1 MENCKFM
8 VERLLLGNLVPWV
21 EGDYV
26 VLDFPLFGE
35 TSMRDGFRCLIRR
48 NWRFTPFHRVKA
60 SPFRLPPY
68 RAGPTKAPA
77 HPEGHHLLRYG
88 GTIPYSRAHMDS
100 ISSRIAKVSP
110 SLTLA
115 VTAQAKAMIAKG
127 EEVYALAGGEPEVD
141 TPEFIKEAAIKALL
155 EGKTKYTPSGGI
167 PELREALAAKFLI
180 DNNLK
185 YAASQICVTGGAKMA
200 CFNAILAVVEEGD
213 EVIIPTP
220 YWVSYPEMVRLAGGV
235 PVLVETKESTGWK
248 MTPEQFEEAMTP
260 ATKMVIL
267 NSPGNPTGAFTP
279 NRNSA
284 HRRNRPVRGHRHPF
298 RRDLR
303 KARLRRGNKHVSIA
317 SLSEELYNLTI
328 TVNGFSKA
336 YSMTG
341 WRLGYTAA
349 PKPLADAIDKIQ
361 NHTVSNAT
369 SFCQY
374 GALAALQGDQIL
386 HRRPA
391 RRVRREAPVRPRP
404 PPRHQ
409 QHPRGRAARAPS
421 TSSSTP
427 RPLGLKSMNLTDKLL
442 SRYKVA
448 AVPGIAFGYDEGI
461 RLSYCTTLDVLNEG
475 LTRFEQ
481 FCREH

>member
-1 MENCKFM
+1 
-8 VERLLLGNLVPWV
+8 
-21 EGDYV
+21 
-26 VLDFPLFGE
+26 
-35 TSMRDGFRCLIRR
+35 
-48 NWRFTPFHRVKA
+48 
-60 SPFRLPPY
+60 
-68 RAGPTKAPA
+68 
-77 HPEGHHLLRYG
+77 
-88 GTIPYSRAHMDS
+88 MDS

-141 TPEFIKEAAIKALL
+141 TPAFIKEAAIEALN
-155 EGKTKYTPSGGI
+155 EGKTKYTPAGGI
-167 PELREALAAKFLI
+167 PELRQALSDKFLK

-185 YAASQICVTGGAKMA
+185 YAPNQICVTGGAKMA

-220 YWVSYPEMVRLAGGV
+220 FWVSYPEMVRLAGGV
-235 PVLVETKESTGWK
+235 PVLVETSEATGWK

-260 ATKMVIL
+260 ATKMVII
-267 NSPGNPTGAFTP
+267 NSPGNPTGAVYTADELLALGEIALGEDIIIL
-279 NRNSA
+279 SDEIYEKLVYGGA
-284 HRRNRPVRGHRHPF
+284 
-298 RRDLR
+298 
-303 KARLRRGNKHVSIA
+303 KHVSIA

-349 PKPLADAIDKIQ
+349 PKALAEAIDKIQ
-361 NHTVSNAT
+361 NHTISNANT
-369 SFCQY
+369 FSQW
-374 GALAALQGDQIL
+374 GAVAALQGDQSFIEDL
-386 HRRPA
+386 RGEYDVKRQFMFA
-391 RRVRREAPVRPRP
+391 RLKAIPNIKVVEPEGAFYFFVN
-404 PPRHQ
+404 
-409 QHPRGRAARAPS
+409 
-421 TSSSTP
+421 TSK
-427 RPLGLKSMNLTDKLL
+427 LGLKSINLCDKLL

>member
-1 MENCKFM
+1 
-8 VERLLLGNLVPWV
+8 
-21 EGDYV
+21 
-26 VLDFPLFGE
+26 
-35 TSMRDGFRCLIRR
+35 
-48 NWRFTPFHRVKA
+48 
-60 SPFRLPPY
+60 
-68 RAGPTKAPA
+68 
-77 HPEGHHLLRYG
+77 
-88 GTIPYSRAHMDS
+88 MDS

-115 VTAQAKAMIAKG
+115 VTNQAKAMIAKG

-141 TPEFIKEAAIKALL
+141 TPDFIKAAAVKALT
-155 EGKTKYTPSGGI
+155 EGRTKYTPAGGI
-167 PELREALAAKFLI
+167 PELREALAAKLKQ
-180 DNNLK
+180 DNNLS
-185 YAASQICVTGGAKMA
+185 YDARQICVTSGAKMA

-220 YWVSYPEMVRLAGGV
+220 YWVSYPEMVRLAGGI

-248 MTPEQFEEAMTP
+248 MTPEQFEEAMSP

-267 NSPGNPTGAFTP
+267 NSPGNPTGAVYT
-279 NRNSA
+279 A
-284 HRRNRPVRGHRHPF
+284 
-298 RRDLR
+298 DELR
-303 KARLRRGNKHVSIA
+303 AIGEIAAAEDILILSDEIYEKLVYGGAAHVSIG
-317 SLSEELYNLTI
+317 SLSDELRELTI

-349 PKPLADAIDKIQ
+349 PKAIAEAIDKIQ

-369 SFCQY
+369 TFAQY
-374 GALAALQGDQIL
+374 GALAALQGDQTFIEDL
-386 HRRPA
+386 RGEYDVKRQFMFGRLRA
-391 RRVRREAPVRPRP
+391 INNIRVVEPQGAFYFFVYTG
-404 PPRHQ
+404 Q
-409 QHPRGRAARAPS
+409 
-421 TSSSTP
+421 T
-427 RPLGLKSMNLTDKLL
+427 GLKSMNLCDKLL

>member
-1 MENCKFM
+1 
-8 VERLLLGNLVPWV
+8 
-21 EGDYV
+21 
-26 VLDFPLFGE
+26 
-35 TSMRDGFRCLIRR
+35 
-48 NWRFTPFHRVKA
+48 
-60 SPFRLPPY
+60 
-68 RAGPTKAPA
+68 
-77 HPEGHHLLRYG
+77 
-88 GTIPYSRAHMDS
+88 MDS

-141 TPEFIKEAAIKALL
+141 TPDFIKEAAIAALT
-155 EGKTKYTPSGGI
+155 EGKTKYTPAGGI
-167 PELREALAAKFLI
+167 PELRQALSEKFLK

-185 YAASQICVTGGAKMA
+185 YAANQICVTGGAKMA
-200 CFNAILAVVEEGD
+200 CYNAILAVVEEGD

-220 YWVSYPEMVRLAGGV
+220 FWVSYPEMVRLAGGV
-235 PVLVETKESTGWK
+235 PVLVETTEANGWK

-260 ATKMVIL
+260 ATKMVII
-267 NSPGNPTGAFTP
+267 NSPGNPTGAVYTADELLALGEIALGEDIIIL
-279 NRNSA
+279 SDEIYEKLVYGTA
-284 HRRNRPVRGHRHPF
+284 
-298 RRDLR
+298 
-303 KARLRRGNKHVSIA
+303 KHVSIA

-349 PKPLADAIDKIQ
+349 PKALAEAIDKIQ
-361 NHTVSNAT
+361 NHTISNANT
-369 SFCQY
+369 FSQW
-374 GALAALQGDQIL
+374 GAVAALQGDQSFIEDL
-386 HRRPA
+386 RGEYDVKRQFMFA
-391 RRVRREAPVRPRP
+391 RLKAIPNIEVVEPQGAFYFFVN
-404 PPRHQ
+404 
-409 QHPRGRAARAPS
+409 
-421 TSSSTP
+421 TSK
-427 RPLGLKSMNLTDKLL
+427 LGLKSINLCDKLL